1 MRPEECYELCKQV
14 HQSHS
19 KTYYFATR
27 LFPPEV
33 RPHVYALYAFMR
45 YADDIVDRPGN
56 TSAETQLRALED
68 FEAETLAALDGEQAG
83 NPIIRAFA
91 ATARKLKINT
101 SYISSFID
109 SMKMDTYITRYPTY
123 EDLEKYMYG
132 SAAVVGTMMC
142 CVMRLEH
149 EEALPYAEALGT
161 AMQLTNFL
169 RDIREDWERGR
180 VYIPL
185 EDLER
190 FGYSEA
196 ELKRGVVNEAFIE
209 LMRFQIERARTLYA
223 NADQG
228 IPYIYRGRRYPV
240 VVARH
245 LYAAILRRIEDLGY
259 DVFNHRAET
268 SFTEKLLVAA
278 ACAVRDPWELLVYG
292 PGRTPVRSVSGGVP
306 RGAR

>member
-1 MRPEECYELCKQV
+1 VQLEQCYELCKQV

-19 KTYYFATR
+19 KTYYFATQ

-45 YADDIVDRPGN
+45 YADDIVDRPGD
-56 TSAETQLRALED
+56 TSAETQLRALEA
-68 FEAETLAALDGEQAG
+68 FEAETSAALDGEQVG
-83 NPIIRAFA
+83 NPIIQAFA
-91 ATARKLKINT
+91 STARKLKINT
-101 SYISSFID
+101 SYISSFIG
-109 SMKMDTYITRYPTY
+109 SMKMDTYMTRYPTY

-142 CVMRLEH
+142 CVMRVDN
-149 EEALPYAEALGT
+149 EEALPHAEALGI

-190 FGYSEA
+190 FSYSEA

-209 LMRFQIERARTLYA
+209 LMRFQIERARTLYVI
-223 NADQG
+223 ADQG
-228 IPYIYRGRRYPV
+228 IPYIHRGRRYPV
-240 VVARH
+240 VVARY
-245 LYAAILRRIEDLGY
+245 LYAAILERIEDLGY
-259 DVFNHRAET
+259 DVFSYRAET

-278 ACAVRDPWELLVYG
+278 ACAMRDPGELLIG
-292 PGRTPVRSVSGGVP
+292 GLGRLQSLAS
-306 RGAR
+306 